1 MAKAELHV
9 CRAHHSPEVGAT
21 EVAFPA
27 APEESR
33 AKAATTYKQVK
44 PWTWSQCHAAV
55 PPSGP
60 GLQPAL
66 EAREEG
72 EDLRASTVS
81 SSVQAGE
88 EIQEK
93 PIMFRAPL
101 SMSPSREGK
110 LMFAG

>member
-1 MAKAELHV
+1 MAEGELHA
-9 CRAHHSPEVGAT
+9 CWANRSPEVGAQ
-21 EVAFPA
+21 EVACPA
-27 APEESR
+27 APEESQ
-33 AKAATTYKQVK
+33 AKAAPTYKQVK
-44 PWTWSQCHAAV
+44 PWTWSQCHTAV

-60 GLQPAL
+60 GLQPGL
-66 EAREEG
+66 EARERV
-72 EDLRASTVS
+72 DLRASTVS